1 MSELKVYNF
10 MRFGTATLVLSVALV
25 LISVVSLATRGL
37 NFGLDFTGGT
47 LIELHYSEAPRL
59 EDVRRSLA
67 GSGFENASVV
77 NFGSDTELLVRLKA
91 DTADKPDAEIADIGA
106 HVVEVL
112 RQGSSAEI
120 NLVRS
125 EILGSQVGEEL
136 ANNGGLGMLTAFAMI
151 FIYIAVRFQF
161 KFSVSAVVAL
171 VHDAIVVLG
180 VFSVFQLEFD
190 LTVLAALLAVIGY
203 SINDTIVIADRIREN
218 FPIMRSE
225 TPLEVV
231 NISLSQTLGRTLM
244 TSGTTLLVV
253 LALFF
258 MGGEL
263 IRNFSLALLVGI
275 TVGTYSSI
283 YVAAATLLAM
293 RVSREDLMP
302 PVKEG
307 AELDEMP

>member
-10 MRFGTATLVLSVALV
+10 MRFGKAAIVLSVTLV
-25 LISVVSLATRGL
+25 LISLVSLATRGL

-59 EDVRRSLA
+59 EDVRSSLA
-67 GSGFENASVV
+67 EAGFGNASVV
-77 NFGSDTELLVRLKA
+77 NFGSDSEFLVRLKA
-91 DTADKPDAEIADIGA
+91 DTSDGPSAGITNVGADVVSALQQESDAEIK
-106 HVVEVL
+106 
-112 RQGSSAEI
+112 
-120 NLVRS
+120 LVRS
-125 EILGSQVGEEL
+125 EILGSQVGAEL

-180 VFSVFQLEFD
+180 VFSVFWLEFD

-218 FPIMRSE
+218 FPIMRAE
-225 TPLEVV
+225 TPVEVI

-253 LALFF
+253 LALYFV
-258 MGGEL
+258 GGEL

-275 TVGTYSSI
+275 TVGTYSSV
-283 YVAAATLLAM
+283 YVAAATLLAL
-293 RVSREDLMP
+293 RVTREDLLP
-302 PVKEG
+302 PIKEG
-307 AELDEMP
+307 AEIDDLP